1 MRRLARRL
9 PILAWLPGYRRADL
23 PGDLMAGVIVA
34 IVLVPQGMA
43 YAMLAGLPP
52 ETGLYASLLPP
63 LLYGIFGTGRTL
75 AVGPVAIVSLMV
87 ATATAQYAGDA
98 DPLAVALVLS
108 AASGL
113 LLVAMGLARLGFFVN
128 FLSHPV
134 IGGFVS
140 ASAIVIAV
148 GQVRHLLGLDVTG
161 ALPFLDEVAAGLAA
175 LPGLHLQTALL
186 GLGAV
191 VVLLAWRA
199 PLARLL
205 GRLGVPSGVV
215 VPLTKAGPLVA
226 VVAGTAAVEAF
237 SLGGP
242 GGVATVGHVPPGLP
256 AFTMPPFDPA
266 LWRDLAP
273 AAALIALVGFVESVS
288 VAKALASKR
297 RQKIDPDQELI
308 GLGAANVGAAVTG
321 AFPLAGG
328 FARSVVNFTAG
339 AATPLAS
346 FVTVALVGLTL
357 VLLTP
362 LFGSLP
368 RAVLAA
374 TIVVAVAGLV
384 DVESFRR
391 AWRYDKAD
399 AMAQAVTFV
408 SVLAV
413 GVELGLVAGIVL
425 SLGLHLW
432 RTSRPH
438 IAVVGRVGAT
448 EHFRNVRRH
457 VVTTLPHVLA
467 IRVDES
473 LYFANASYLEGFVT
487 GAVADDRRIR
497 HVVLICSA
505 VNLIDGSALES
516 LETLAAELR
525 AGGVTLHLAEVKGP
539 VMDRLAA
546 THLIGDLAPGRVFLS
561 THEAMVA
568 LAEDD
573 TRAAA

>member
-23 PGDLMAGVIVA
+23 PGDLVAGVIVA

-63 LLYGIFGTGRTL
+63 LLYGIFGTGRAL

-87 ATATAQYAGDA
+87 ATATAQYAGDV

-113 LLVAMGLARLGFFVN
+113 LLVAMGLGRFGFLVN

-134 IGGFVS
+134 IAGFIS

-148 GQVRHLLGLDVTG
+148 GQLRHLLGLEVTG
-161 ALPFLDEVAAGLAA
+161 ALDFADEVAADLAA
-175 LPGLHLQTALL
+175 LPDLHLPTALL
-186 GLGAV
+186 GVGAV
-191 VVLLAWRA
+191 LVLLAWRA

-205 GRLGVPSGVV
+205 GGLGVPSGVV
-215 VPLTKAGPLVA
+215 VPFTKAGPLV
-226 VVAGTAAVEAF
+226 VVIAGTVAVEVFA
-237 SLGGP
+237 LGGA
-242 GGVATVGHVPPGLP
+242 GGVPTVGQIPSGLP
-256 AFTMPPFDPA
+256 PFTLPPLDPG

-297 RQKIDPDQELI
+297 RQKIDSDQELI
-308 GLGAANVGAAVTG
+308 GLGAANIGAGFTG
-321 AFPLAGG
+321 GFPIAGG
-328 FARSVVNFTAG
+328 FARSVVNFAAG

-346 FVTVALVGLTL
+346 FVTVALVALTL

-362 LFGSLP
+362 LFESLP
-368 RAVLAA
+368 RTVLAA

-384 DVESFRR
+384 DVGSFRR

-399 AMAQAVTFV
+399 GAAQAVTFV
-408 SVLAV
+408 TVLAA
-413 GVELGLVAGIVL
+413 GVEIGLVAGIVL
-425 SLGLHLW
+425 SLALHLW

-448 EHFRNVRRH
+448 EHFRNVKRH
-457 VVTTLPHVLA
+457 KVATLPHVLA
-467 IRVDES
+467 VRVDES
-473 LYFANASYLEGFVT
+473 LYFANASFLESYLL
-487 GAVADDRRIR
+487 GAVADDRRLR

-505 VNLIDGSALES
+505 VNLIDASALET
-516 LETLAAELR
+516 LETLASELR
-525 AGGVTLHLAEVKGP
+525 DAGVTLHLAEVKGP
-539 VMDRLAA
+539 VMDRLER
-546 THLIGDLAPGRVFLS
+546 TGLLDHLAPGRVFLS
-561 THEAMVA
+561 THEAMA
-568 LAEDD
+568 TLE
-573 TRAAA
+573 REGP